1 MKKIL
6 VAIDGSEKSKKALD
20 KAKEIGTLSNS
31 DITIITVIN
40 TFGSPYV
47 TDPEIKVKL
56 SKENIEYGENILKK
70 ALEGFKDYP
79 GTVDTVLK
87 DGDIGG
93 KIIEEAEEGDY
104 DLVVMGSRGLGTF
117 SRTFLGSVSNR
128 VVNHIKKSVLIV
140 K

>member
-6 VAIDGSEKSKKALD
+6 VAVDGSDKSKKALK
-20 KAKEIGTLSNS
+20 KAREIGELSNS
-31 DITIITVIN
+31 DITVITVIN
-40 TFGSPYV
+40 TFGSPYI

-56 SKENIEYGENILKK
+56 SKENVEYGENILKEAAK
-70 ALEGFKDYP
+70 TFEGYS
-79 GTVDTVLK
+79 GNVHTMLK

-93 KIIEEAEEGDY
+93 EILEEAEEGDY
-104 DLVVMGSRGLGTF
+104 DLVVMGSRGLGAF

-128 VVNHIKKSVLIV
+128 VVNHINRSILIV

>member
-6 VAIDGSEKSKKALD
+6 VAVDGSEKSKKALG
-20 KAKEIGTLSNS
+20 KAREIGELSNS
-31 DITIITVIN
+31 DITVITVIN
-40 TFGSPYV
+40 TFGSPYI

-56 SKENIEYGENILKK
+56 SKENVEYGENILKD
-70 ALEGFKDYP
+70 ATQVLEGYS
-79 GTVDTVLK
+79 GAVHTMLR

-93 KIIEEAEEGDY
+93 EIMEEAEEGDY
-104 DLVVMGSRGLGTF
+104 DLVVMGSRGLGAF

-128 VVNHIKKSVLIV
+128 VVNHINKSILIV

>member
-6 VAIDGSEKSKKALD
+6 VAVDGSEKSKKALG
-20 KAKEIGTLSNS
+20 KAREIGELSNS
-31 DITIITVIN
+31 DITVITVIN
-40 TFGSPYV
+40 TFGSPYI

-56 SKENIEYGENILKK
+56 SKENVEYGENILKD
-70 ALEGFKDYP
+70 ATQVLEGYSRAVH
-79 GTVDTVLK
+79 TMLR

-93 KIIEEAEEGDY
+93 EIMEEAEEGDY
-104 DLVVMGSRGLGTF
+104 DLVVMGSRGLGAF

-128 VVNHIKKSVLIV
+128 VVNHINKSILIV